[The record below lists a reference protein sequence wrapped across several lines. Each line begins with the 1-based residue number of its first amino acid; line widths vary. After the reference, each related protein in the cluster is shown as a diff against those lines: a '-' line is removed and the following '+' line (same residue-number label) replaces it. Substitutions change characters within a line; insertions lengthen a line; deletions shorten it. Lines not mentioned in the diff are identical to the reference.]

1 MAFRDGPLQDLKVPL
16 TWTAALAAIVCAL
29 VALALLLTDSR
40 EAANGGAYGSAR
52 GQFDEVAQPVSGLF
66 AVPLRFLGGA
76 STEVKGYFFAVSENR
91 RLKARIRELERVRDD
106 AVALRNINTRYEQ
119 LLQLRTEP
127 QAPMISARVVTDAR
141 GPFSNAR
148 LADAGR
154 EQGVKA
160 GYPVLSDHGV
170 VGRVVGVGRGVS
182 RVLLLSDVDS
192 RTPVLIDRTGA
203 RAILTG
209 DGGGAP
215 RMEYLR
221 GADPVKQGDVILTS
235 GDGGLYPRGLPVGVA
250 AKDIRGGWRVRL
262 YAEGKDVDYVR
273 ILAFDDFSKLG
284 AMQLAELNAKTPPP
298 LPPGDA
304 AQLAAATAARSAP
317 PVPAFGGASAA
328 AGLKPGQ
335 SPATAPAG
343 TAAKP
348 TVAPTTPAK
357 APSAVAQP
365 GPVTTAT
372 AAKTTAPKTAT
383 AKVTTTK
390 VKGGPATDPRTAAK
404 KPAAATAIAPR
415 FSEPTATPAPARRPT
430 TAELLGAVDATPDSE
445 PPPPRRTPQKPP
457 GR

>member
-16 TWTAALAAIVCAL
+16 TWTAALAAIVCGL
-29 VALALLLTDSR
+29 VSLALLLTDSR

-66 AVPLRFLGGA
+66 AVPLRLLGGA
-76 STEVKGYFFAVSENR
+76 STEVKGYFFAVAENR
-91 RLKARIRELERVRDD
+91 KLKARIRELERVRDD

-127 QAPMISARVVTDAR
+127 QVPMISARVVTDVR

-154 EQGVKA
+154 ERGVKA
-160 GYPVLSDHGV
+160 GFPVLSDHGV
-170 VGRVVGVGRGVS
+170 VGRVVGVGRSVS

-221 GADPVKQGDVILTS
+221 GVDPVKQGDVILTS

-262 YAEGKDVDYVR
+262 YAEAQDVDYVR

-284 AMQLAELNAKTPPP
+284 ALQLAELNAKSPPP
-298 LPPGDA
+298 LAPADA
-304 AQLAAATAARSAP
+304 AQLAAAMAAKSAP
-317 PVPAFGGASAA
+317 PVPAFGGASAT
-328 AGLKPGQ
+328 AGLKSGQ
-335 SPATAPAG
+335 PVPS
-343 TAAKP
+343 P
-348 TVAPTTPAK
+348 TVAPPPVSSVKAIVPTPAPVRATAG
-357 APSAVAQP
+357 AP
-365 GPVTTAT
+365 TAT
-372 AAKTTAPKTAT
+372 AAKPK
-383 AKVTTTK
+383 
-390 VKGGPATDPRTAAK
+390 R
-404 KPAAATAIAPR
+404 
-415 FSEPTATPAPARRPT
+415 TPAPAKAVSAKPAARTSAASATTPRSVAPSTPQAAPATGHRPT
-430 TAELLGAVDATPDSE
+430 TAELLGAVDSTPD
-445 PPPPRRTPQKPP
+445 PAPRTPQKPP